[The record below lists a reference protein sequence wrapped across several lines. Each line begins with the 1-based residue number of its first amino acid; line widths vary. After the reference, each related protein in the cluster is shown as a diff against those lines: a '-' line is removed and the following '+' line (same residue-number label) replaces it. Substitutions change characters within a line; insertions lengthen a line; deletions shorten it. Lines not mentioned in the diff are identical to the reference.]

1 MLKLLLVSIECEIQ
15 KKIFYFL
22 FCTLFKFEKT
32 AKKYIYGHQKKNH
45 IFDSMLTMVNSEKK
59 ISYRKQKSKRSKK

>member
-1 MLKLLLVSIECEIQ
+1 MLKLRLVSIECEIQ

-32 AKKYIYGHQKKNH
+32 AKKYIYGHQK
-45 IFDSMLTMVNSEKK
+45 
-59 ISYRKQKSKRSKK
+59 